1 MMKLRV
7 SYRCG
12 SQMDLALRTDTDRIP
27 YITLHPGP
35 GIFPGVLF
43 IIPFYFSIENEL
55 YYEIEG

>member
-1 MMKLRV
+1 MKLRI

-27 YITLHPGP
+27 YIILHPDP
-35 GIFPGVLF
+35 GIFPGVLV
-43 IIPFYFSIENEL
+43 ITPFYFSIKNEL